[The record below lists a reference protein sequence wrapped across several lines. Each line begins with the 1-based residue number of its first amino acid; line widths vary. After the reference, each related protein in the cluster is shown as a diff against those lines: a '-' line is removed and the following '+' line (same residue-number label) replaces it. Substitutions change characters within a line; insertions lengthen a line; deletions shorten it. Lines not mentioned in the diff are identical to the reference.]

1 MRKPI
6 TAALAALTLVS
17 GLTTASAANAQSYW
31 RRGHD
36 NTSTAIIAGAAGLA
50 LGAAI
55 GSRGGGYGYGY
66 GYPSYGYG
74 YGGGYP
80 SYGYGYGGGYPS
92 YGYGYGRPYYGGY
105 APRYYAPPRPRMCS
119 YWRYDRWGRA
129 YRVRGYC

>member
-6 TAALAALTLVS
+6 TAALAALSLVT
-17 GLTTASAANAQSYW
+17 GLTAASTADAQSRW

-55 GSRGGGYGYGY
+55 SSRGGYGYGY
-66 GYPSYGYG
+66 GYPSYGYR
-74 YGGGYP
+74 YSYP
-80 SYGYGYGGGYPS
+80 SYGYGYGYPSYGYPS
-92 YGYGYGRPYYGGY
+92 YGYGYGRPYY